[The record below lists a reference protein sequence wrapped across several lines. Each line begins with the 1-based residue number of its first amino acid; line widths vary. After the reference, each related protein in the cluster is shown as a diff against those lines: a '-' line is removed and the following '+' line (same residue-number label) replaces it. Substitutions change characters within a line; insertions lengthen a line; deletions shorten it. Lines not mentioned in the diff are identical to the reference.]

1 MRSGDKAAHMSTAAV
16 GDVELFYEEQG
27 TGDPLLLVMGLAA
40 DSTAW
45 MFQVPEL
52 ARHYRTIAF
61 DNRGVGRSSK
71 PRGPYTIHEMADDAA
86 GLLDVI
92 GIERAHVVGVSMGGM
107 IAQELTLRHPKR
119 VRGLVLGCTFPEPDA
134 ESERQRQFSLARF
147 GGRVTASGETEIDV
161 SAVDPLMLFQHLLP
175 RVFNQSFIDR
185 ELPKLLQIFGGALQY
200 GFSLEAILGQV
211 EAIMGHRATDRLRE
225 ITAPTLVI
233 TGDAD
238 LLVSPA
244 NSDVLAR
251 NIPGAKLVK
260 IPGGSHGFNFETP
273 DVFNREVIDFL
284 AGVP

>member
-1 MRSGDKAAHMSTAAV
+1 MSIANV
-16 GDVELFYEEQG
+16 DGIELYWEEQG
-27 TGDPLLLVMGLAA
+27 SGDPLLLIMGLAA

-45 MFQVPEL
+45 LFQVPEF
-52 ARHYRTIAF
+52 AGRYRTIVF

-71 PRGPYTIHEMADDAA
+71 PSGPYTIHRMADDAA
-86 GLLDVI
+86 ALLDAI
-92 GIERAHVVGVSMGGM
+92 GVRRAHVVGVSMGGM
-107 IAQELTLRHPKR
+107 IAQELALRHPER
-119 VRGLVLGCTFPEPDA
+119 VRGLVLACTYPEPDEEA
-134 ESERQRQFSLARF
+134 ERQRQFSLARF
-147 GGRVTASGETEIDV
+147 GGQVTATGATQIDV
-161 SAVDPLMLFQHLLP
+161 SAIDPFAFFQHLLP

-185 ELPKLLQIFGGALQY
+185 ELPRLLQIFGGALQY

-211 EAIMGHRATDRLRE
+211 EAVMGHKATDRLHL

-244 NSDVLAR
+244 NSDVLAA

-273 DVFNREVIDFL
+273 DVFNRQVLDFL
-284 AGVP
+284 GGVP